1 MRKLFLTLMMGAIT
15 SVSFA
20 QQSTEFGYNIGVS
33 NYWGDLQPS
42 NFTYRDVG
50 FSTGFF
56 VRQNINSFLAVRGNL
71 NYGRV
76 HASDANSQIQSHMLR
91 NLSFRSHIVEFGGD
105 FEFSILPYDKFNPTN
120 KKYRKYFN
128 FTPYFFGGF
137 SVFHFNPKAF
147 YKNEWVELQPL
158 QTEGQHY
165 NLTQISIPFGM
176 GLKWQVSKNFSMAF
190 ETGYRKT
197 FTDYL
202 DDVSSTYP
210 NLAAMHAANPKAA
223 KLSFRG
229 DELQYPEPTPTPGS
243 LRGLSTNMDWYVM
256 THLSVIYKLQPKRR

>member
-1 MRKLFLTLMMGAIT
+1 MMGALAT
-15 SVSFA
+15 VSFA

-33 NYWGDLQPS
+33 NYWGDLQPK

-76 HASDANSQIQSHMLR
+76 HASDANSNIQSHIQR
-91 NLSFRSHIVEFGGD
+91 NLSFRSYIVEFGGD
-105 FEFSILPYDKFNPTN
+105 FEFSILPFDKYNPTN
-120 KKYRKYFN
+120 KRYRKYFN

-137 SVFHFNPKAF
+137 NVFHFNPKAF

-165 NLTQISIPFGM
+165 SLTQIAIPFGM
-176 GLKWQVSKNFSMAF
+176 GFKYQINKNFGMSI
-190 ETGYRKT
+190 ETGFRKT

-202 DDVSSTYP
+202 DDVSTAYP
-210 NLAAMHAANPKAA
+210 DLVALNTANPRAA

-229 DELQYPEPTPTPGS
+229 DELDYPEGMPIKGAM
-243 LRGLSTNMDWYVM
+243 RGLSSNMDWYVM
-256 THLSVIYKLQPKRR
+256 SHISFSYKIQPKRR